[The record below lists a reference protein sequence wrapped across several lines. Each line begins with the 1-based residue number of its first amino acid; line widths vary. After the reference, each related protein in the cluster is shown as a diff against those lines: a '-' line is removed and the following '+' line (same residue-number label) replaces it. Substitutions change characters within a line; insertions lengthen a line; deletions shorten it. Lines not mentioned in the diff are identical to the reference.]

1 MSRLCAKES
10 NSTSKKTGETTWG
23 SRNINWFRR
32 WHIDKKSRINS
43 EIVAD
48 EVRVIGDDGEKLGI
62 MKLSEALARADDEGL
77 DLVEVAPNASPPVCR
92 IMNYGKFKYQQSKKI
107 HQAKKTQTTVQ
118 IKEVRLRPK
127 TEQHDLQTKMKH
139 LRRFLEQN
147 NKVKVTVLFR
157 GREIVYAQQGRET
170 LRAIAAELSE
180 IGTIDQ
186 DPRLE
191 GRRMVMI
198 ISPKK

>member
-1 MSRLCAKES
+1 M
-10 NSTSKKTGETTWG
+10 
-23 SRNINWFRR
+23 
-32 WHIDKKSRINS
+32 
-43 EIVAD
+43 AD
-48 EVRVIGDDGEKLGI
+48 EVRVISDDGEKLGI

-77 DLVEVAPNASPPVCR
+77 DLVEVAPGASPPVCR
-92 IMNYGKFKYQQSKKI
+92 IMNYGKFKYQQSKKL
-107 HQAKKTQTTVQ
+107 HLAKKTQTTVQ
-118 IKEVRLRPK
+118 VKEVRLRPK

-170 LRAIAAELSE
+170 LRAIAEELSE

>member
-1 MSRLCAKES
+1 M
-10 NSTSKKTGETTWG
+10 
-23 SRNINWFRR
+23 
-32 WHIDKKSRINS
+32 
-43 EIVAD
+43 AD
-48 EVRVIGDDGEKLGI
+48 EVRVISDEGEKLGI

-92 IMNYGKFKYQQSKKI
+92 IMNYGKFKYQQSKKL
-107 HQAKKTQTTVQ
+107 HLAKKTQTVVQ